1 MSRERRRL
9 AAAVDTPRKRER
21 ERERDK
27 TNDCTDLL
35 AYSDTLRNCQK
46 CHSKR
51 CVTVTSRFLRMV
63 NKVSL

>member
-1 MSRERRRL
+1 MSREGRRL
-9 AAAVDTPRKRER
+9 AAAVDTPRER

-27 TNDCTDLL
+27 TNDWTDLL

-51 CVTVTSRFLRMV
+51 CVTVTSHFLRMV